1 MNYLEKFY
9 DAVKKEM
16 TAVLATSA
24 EGSVTMRVV
33 SPVYYEGDILIF
45 TSAGSRKYNQL
56 KENPNCCISAGCCF
70 AEAAAEFFGGT
81 MLDENQ
87 NMRDAYTE
95 KFPEAFDESVEFGG
109 RYAEWIYDAKAEY
122 NKRQRAV
129 KKEKQIEYNIAF
141 YSRLADQYDAE
152 KATA

>member
-45 TSAGSRKYNQL
+45 TSAGSRQYNQL

-109 RYAEWIYDAKAEY
+109 RYAEFILLHPTRISGW
-122 NKRQRAV
+122 
-129 KKEKQIEYNIAF
+129 AF
-141 YSRLADQYDAE
+141 ENDIPVPGGVPTVPFEIDL
-152 KATA
+152 